1 MSKRIGTFLVIA
13 TLVVAAFYVGTAVT
27 TTSAQTTFV
36 SFPVVTPQPV
46 LFPESVTQEEVV
58 LSQLYQSV
66 TPSVVSIN
74 VTARHPS
81 VQGNSGLGDEI
92 IEGTGTGFVI
102 DTEGHIVTNAHVVEG
117 ATRVEVNFIDG
128 TIVRGEVVG
137 IDLDSDLA
145 VVQINLPAEQ
155 LRPLSFANSDA
166 LFIGQEVVAIGSPFN
181 QPWTMTT
188 GIISALG
195 RRIEGLNQYQ
205 IGSVIQT
212 DAAINPG
219 NSGGPLLNLDGQ
231 VIGVNAQILSQSR
244 SNSGVGFAIPSNLT
258 QRVAQTLISS
268 GSVQYSYLGIGGQD
282 INLGYIEALNLP
294 NNARGVV
301 VTSADPAGPAG
312 QAGLQNP
319 PRSATIDENGVIQPT
334 NVDIITALDGT
345 PITGMSSLVSY
356 LAAYTQPGQTVQ
368 MTIVRNGSEELTI
381 PVTLGARPSSN
392 P

>member
-1 MSKRIGTFLVIA
+1 MSKRISTFLLVV
-13 TLVVAAFYVGTAVT
+13 TLIVAAFFVGTAVVST
-27 TTSAQTTFV
+27 TAQTTFI

-46 LFPESVTQEEVV
+46 VLPQNVSQEEVV

-74 VTARHPS
+74 VTARNRATG
-81 VQGNSGLGDEI
+81 GNFDLGDQLI
-92 IEGTGTGFVI
+92 QGTGTGFVI
-102 DTEGHIVTNAHVVEG
+102 DTSGHIVTNAHVVEG

-145 VVQINLPAEQ
+145 VVQIELPAEQ
-155 LRPLSFANSDA
+155 LHPLAFADSDA

-188 GIISALG
+188 GIISALN
-195 RRIEGLNQYQ
+195 RRIQGLSQYQ

-219 NSGGPLLNLDGQ
+219 NSGGPLLNLNGE
-231 VIGVNAQILSQSR
+231 VIGVNAQILSETR
-244 SNSGVGFAIPSNLT
+244 SNSGVGFAIPANLT
-258 QRVAQTLISS
+258 NRVAQSLIEQ
-268 GSVQYSYLGIGGQD
+268 GRVQYSYLGIGGED
-282 INLGYIEALNLP
+282 VNLSYIEALNLP

-301 VTSADPAGPAG
+301 VTGVEPGGPAASG
-312 QAGLQNP
+312 GIQNP
-319 PRSATIDENGVIQPT
+319 DAQRTQDGEVVPT
-334 NVDIITALDGT
+334 EVDIITAINGS
-345 PITGMSSLVSY
+345 PITGMSSLVTY
-356 LAAYTQPGQTVQ
+356 LAAYTQPGDTVQ
-368 MTIVRNGSEELTI
+368 IMVVRNGEQELTL
-381 PVTLGARPSSN
+381 PVRLTARPSTS

>member
-13 TLVVAAFYVGTAVT
+13 MLVVAAFYVGTAVT

-137 IDLDSDLA
+137 IDLDPDLA

-368 MTIVRNGSEELTI
+368 MTIVRNGSEELTL

>member
-1 MSKRIGTFLVIA
+1 
-13 TLVVAAFYVGTAVT
+13 
-27 TTSAQTTFV
+27 
-36 SFPVVTPQPV
+36 
-46 LFPESVTQEEVV
+46 
-58 LSQLYQSV
+58 
-66 TPSVVSIN
+66 
-74 VTARHPS
+74 
-81 VQGNSGLGDEI
+81 
-92 IEGTGTGFVI
+92 
-102 DTEGHIVTNAHVVEG
+102 
-117 ATRVEVNFIDG
+117 
-128 TIVRGEVVG
+128 VRGEVVG

-319 PRSATIDENGVIQPT
+319 PRNATIDENGVIQPT
-334 NVDIITALDGT
+334 NVDIITAMDGT

-368 MTIVRNGSEELTI
+368 MTIVRNGSEELTL

>member
-46 LFPESVTQEEVV
+46 VFPESVTQEEVT

-81 VQGNSGLGDEI
+81 VQGNSGLGDQI

-145 VVQINLPAEQ
+145 VVKIDLPVEQ

-219 NSGGPLLNLDGQ
+219 NSGGPLLNLQGQ
-231 VIGVNAQILSQSR
+231 VIGVNAQILSESR

-258 QRVAQTLISS
+258 QRVAQTLIAN

-282 INLGYIEALNLP
+282 VNLGYIEALNLP

-301 VTSADPAGPAG
+301 VTSADPSGPAG

-334 NVDIITALDGT
+334 NVDIITAMDGT

-368 MTIVRNGSEELTI
+368 MTIVRNGTEELTL
-381 PVTLGARPSSN
+381 PVTLAARPSSN